1 MIYCQISTFC
11 IFEPPQP
18 SFGHFSAFQHPFLAP
33 IVFWISSEYFF
44 LYFLILCGNPKTGNN
59 NWEEYLPFVEFAYNR
74 IMHSTTSFSSFKIV
88 Y

>member
-1 MIYCQISTFC
+1 M
-11 IFEPPQP
+11 
-18 SFGHFSAFQHPFLAP
+18 
-33 IVFWISSEYFF
+33 
-44 LYFLILCGNPKTGNN
+44 GNN